1 VVLHVEIG
9 LHRMDATYPV
19 DRLRPVEDPFVVGYD
34 QPGVRP
40 SSYFTKTES
49 LLSAGDGGLER

>member
-1 VVLHVEIG
+1 
-9 LHRMDATYPV
+9 MDATYPV